1 MKQTVLLLFSAAI
14 LFAGGDKKEKQPCCA
29 PTATA
34 EFAAFGKESAFAAL
48 HESPEPFSYQS
59 VNGTEKMITTSD
71 GRDARIY
78 EVRSVTPTNNYLFVF
93 QEWWGL
99 NDYIKQEAEKL
110 HREVGN
116 VHVIALDLY
125 DGKIAETADS
135 ARKYIG
141 EADERR
147 IRTII
152 TAAQTYA
159 GKKAKIA
166 TLGWCFG
173 GGWSLQ
179 AALMLGKQAAG
190 CVIYYGMPEKDV
202 KKLRT
207 LNCDVLGIFATQDTH
222 INPGVVS
229 EFEKNMTAAK
239 KKLTVKNYDAVH
251 AFANPSNPNHNK
263 TMTADANMA
272 AVAFLR
278 TALGIK

>member
-1 MKQTVLLLFSAAI
+1 MKQFFLLFLCTAI
-14 LFAGGDKKEKQPCCA
+14 VFAGGDKKEKQPCCA

-34 EFAAFGKESAFAAL
+34 EFAAFGKELAFAAL
-48 HESPEPFSYQS
+48 HESPEPFFYQS
-59 VNGTEKMITTSD
+59 VNGQEKNIAAAD
-71 GRDARIY
+71 GKEVRIY
-78 EVRSVTPTNNYLFVF
+78 EVRSAVPTNNVLFVF

-141 EADERR
+141 ETDETR

-152 TAAQTYA
+152 TAAQTYV

-166 TLGWCFG
+166 TIGWCFG

-179 AALMLGKQAAG
+179 ASLMLGKQAAG

-207 LNCDVLGIFATQDTH
+207 LQCDVLGIFATQDSH
-222 INPGVVS
+222 ISPAVVA
-229 EFEKNMTAAK
+229 EFEKNMAAAK

-263 TMTADANMA
+263 SMTADANVA
-272 AVAFLR
+272 VVAFLR
-278 TALGIK
+278 TKLGIK